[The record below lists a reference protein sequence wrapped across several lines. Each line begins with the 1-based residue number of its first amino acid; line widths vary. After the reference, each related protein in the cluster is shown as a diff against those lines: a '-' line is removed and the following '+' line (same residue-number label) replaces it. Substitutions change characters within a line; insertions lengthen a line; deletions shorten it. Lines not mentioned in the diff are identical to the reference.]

1 MAQNAQDCISLTR
14 IADYCR
20 TLFELHHTADDD
32 QIDREFN
39 AVCRQIWGYTC
50 DDFEDE
56 ALSAKDH
63 EWLDGL
69 TQKRALRF
77 AIENGYDLF
86 DYFNGNGGIVT
97 DWWGFAWMI
106 LAEKRGLLTAE
117 NRAAAWQ
124 KHDAKLLEEA
134 NVVGVIRGW

>member
-1 MAQNAQDCISLTR
+1 MAQNAQDYVSLTR
-14 IADYCR
+14 VADYCR
-20 TLFELHHTADDD
+20 ALSELHRFGDDD

-63 EWLDGL
+63 EWLDVL
-69 TQKRALRF
+69 TQKRAIKF
-77 AIENGYDLF
+77 ALDNGYDLF
-86 DYFNGNGGIVT
+86 DYINGGTVT

-106 LAEKRGLLTAE
+106 LAEKRGLLTPE
-117 NRAAAWQ
+117 NRAAAWE
-124 KHDAKLLEEA
+124 KHDMKLLEEA
-134 NVVGVIRGW
+134 NVVGVIRWR

>member
-1 MAQNAQDCISLTR
+1 MAQNTQDCVSLTR

-20 TLFELHHTADDD
+20 TLFEFHHGGCDD

-56 ALSAKDH
+56 FLTPKDH

-77 AIENGYDLF
+77 ALENGYDLF
-86 DYFNGNGGIVT
+86 DYINGGIVT

-106 LAEKRGLLTAE
+106 LAEKRGLLTPE
-117 NRAAAWQ
+117 NRAAAWER
-124 KHDAKLLEEA
+124 HDAKLLEEA
-134 NVVGVIRGW
+134 NVVGVIRWG

>member
-1 MAQNAQDCISLTR
+1 MAQNVQDCVSLTR

-20 TLFELHHTADDD
+20 TLFELHRASDDD

-50 DDFEDE
+50 EDFEDE
-56 ALSAKDH
+56 SLPAKDH

-86 DYFNGNGGIVT
+86 DYINDGIVT

-106 LAEKRGLLTAE
+106 LAEKRGLLTPE
-117 NRAAAWQ
+117 NRAAAWE
-124 KHDAKLLEEA
+124 KYDAKLMEEA
-134 NVVGVIRGW
+134 NVVGIIRWG

>member
-1 MAQNAQDCISLTR
+1 MAQNAQDCVSLTR

-20 TLFELHHTADDD
+20 TLFELHRSGDDD

-56 ALSAKDH
+56 AFAAKDH

-69 TQKRALRF
+69 TQKRALKF
-77 AIENGYDLF
+77 AVDNGYDLF
-86 DYFNGNGGIVT
+86 DYINGGVVT

-106 LAEKRGLLTAE
+106 LAEKRGLLTPE
-117 NRAAAWQ
+117 NRAATWE
-124 KHDAKLLEEA
+124 KYDAKLLQEA
-134 NVVGVIRGW
+134 NVVGIIRWR